1 MKKLKTSKGIMVR
14 GIVTGVVASCLF
26 ALALVVLLQLD
37 AVIAVCIALGLS
49 AVFVVG
55 ICLFSDKGISFDE
68 EKFVVKGGREY
79 YYHEIDEVK
88 VKTTEIY
95 LRDYKAIIVDG
106 EEVCFFD
113 DLYQNAKEFTAILE
127 KHGFTVPADRRMMN

>member
-1 MKKLKTSKGIMVR
+1 MKKLKTSKSIMAR
-14 GIVTGVVASCLF
+14 GIVTGAVASCLF

-49 AVFVVG
+49 AVFVAG

-68 EKFVVKGGREY
+68 EKFVVRGGREY

>member
-1 MKKLKTSKGIMVR
+1 MKKLKTSKGIMAR

-55 ICLFSDKGISFDE
+55 IFLFSDKGISFDE
-68 EKFVVKGGREY
+68 EKFVVRGGREY